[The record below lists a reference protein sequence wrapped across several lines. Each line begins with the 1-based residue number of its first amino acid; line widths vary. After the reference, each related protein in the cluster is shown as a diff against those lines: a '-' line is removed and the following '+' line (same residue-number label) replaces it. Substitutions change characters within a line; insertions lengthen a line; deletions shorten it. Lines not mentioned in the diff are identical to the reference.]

1 MRAMSLDELLTPGFM
16 VVHGNHPETLRDLV
30 RDWMRRHPLAP
41 LEDECILVQSNG
53 VAQWLRLALAQDSA
67 QGGHG
72 IAAAL
77 QVQLPMRF
85 VWQAY
90 RAVLGADAVPRTSAL
105 DAEPLTWRLM
115 RLLPAL
121 LQDPAFA
128 PLQRFLAQDDDLRK
142 RHQLAERLADLLD
155 QYQVYRADWLAAWAK
170 GADMV
175 TRGRQGLQPVPAEQA
190 WQPRLWRALQEDVGA
205 AAAAGSR
212 AAVHRRFMAAVQGW
226 QGPWPSRLPRR
237 VIVFGL
243 SALPQQTLEA
253 LAALGRWCQVLM
265 CVHNPCRHDW
275 SHTVPDRDL
284 LRAAQHRQRR
294 RAGSEG
300 PVHEDQLHLHAHPLL
315 AAWGRQG
322 RDFIRLLDAHDDLQS
337 YAGRFA
343 ALGQRVDCFD
353 ENTDPAH
360 PKLLHQLQD
369 DVLDLRPLA
378 ETRQQPRVLNPQT
391 DRSLR
396 FHVTHGPLR
405 EVEVLHDQL
414 LSAFAADPTLRPRDV
429 LVMVPD
435 IQAYAPLVQAVF
447 GLHRAAAPSAA
458 PAACAD
464 GGPGAATSPASAA
477 QDWRRR
483 IPFSVVDRGARHQ
496 DALSVALEA
505 LLGLPQ
511 SRLGASEVQDLL
523 QVPALRRR
531 FGIDEAQLPQLQAWI
546 AQAGIRWGLGAE
558 HRASLGLP
566 DGLDHNTWALGL
578 QRLLLGYAVGQGSA
592 WQGLEPVDEVGG
604 LDAAL
609 LGPLARLVQALQ
621 RHWRA
626 LAASARPA
634 EWAERLRALLQDFF
648 LPDGGAEA
656 LLLLR
661 LESTLLGW
669 LQTCEAAA
677 LDEPMPLSVVREHW
691 LAQMDQ
697 GGLGSPFFGG
707 GVTFATLMPM
717 RAIPFRFVALLGMND
732 GDYPRSRVAPDFD
745 LMAHDPR
752 PGDRSRREDDRYL
765 FLEALLSA
773 RHQLHIS
780 WAGRSLHDNDERPP
794 SVLVA
799 QLRDHLAAVWRL
811 TGDGLPGAEAGQAL
825 LQALTVH
832 HPLPPFSP
840 AYFAEGG
847 PPELF
852 SHAQEWRQALMAQ
865 EQARGQV
872 QEMGQGNGQG
882 SGQGNRQEH
891 WQEQVPP
898 ALTPMVRDTPLTLRE
913 LAAFLR
919 DPIGQFFELRLGV
932 HLARDSED
940 MPDHEPFELNGL
952 ENWQLQ
958 DELIHAQRAALEAGE
973 PPEAAL
979 QHGLDRL
986 ERSGALPARAFGRQ
1000 ARQALAEPMTELFTE
1015 WAQQLQTWP
1024 EEAPD
1029 EPVAWPLAQGGDA
1042 LVDPAAP
1049 TSVNTGPQ
1057 PGATPAGTPAVA
1069 DQLTQLRRNAQGQR
1083 CRLVLESSGVIK
1095 DKHYRTDKLAAAW
1108 VAHLAG
1114 HLGGEPLTTVVVSK
1128 AGTATLPPLSPLQAE
1143 QAWQDLLG
1151 AWQEGMTRPL
1161 PFVQRCSDAWWVALL
1176 KEGANSAKPRDAA
1189 RKAYEHH
1196 DPEHGASAERELN
1209 ACAARA
1215 FPDFDALW
1223 AGGEFAHWART
1234 LLGPLRQALPAA
1246 ASRKASGPG
1255 AATEGTP

>member
-1 MRAMSLDELLTPGFM
+1 MSLEEPLSTDLNPGFM

-53 VAQWLRLALAQDSA
+53 VAQWLRLALAQDPA

-90 RAVLGADAVPRTSAL
+90 RAVLGADAVPRNSAL

-115 RLLPAL
+115 RLLPRL
-121 LQDPAFA
+121 LQDPTFA

-155 QYQVYRADWLAAWAK
+155 QYQVYRADWLADWADDR
-170 GADMV
+170 GTV
-175 TRGRQGLQPVPAEQA
+175 TQGRQGVQPVPAEQA
-190 WQPRLWRALQEDVGA
+190 WQPRLWRALRDDVGA

-212 AAVHRRFMAAVQGW
+212 AEVHRRFMAAAQAW
-226 QGPWPSRLPRR
+226 QGPRPARLPRR

-284 LRAAQHRQRR
+284 LRAAHHRQRR

-300 PVHEDQLHLHAHPLL
+300 QVPEDQLHQHAHPLL

-337 YAGRFA
+337 YAQRFA
-343 ALGQRVDCFD
+343 AIGQRVDCFD

-360 PKLLHQLQD
+360 PTLLHQLQD
-369 DVLDLRPLA
+369 DILDLRPLA
-378 ETRQQPRVLNPQT
+378 EARQQQRVLRPQT

-396 FHVTHGPLR
+396 FHVTHGALR

-414 LSAFAADPTLRPRDV
+414 LSAFAADATLRPRDV

-447 GLHRAAAPSAA
+447 GLHRAEAA
-458 PAACAD
+458 AD
-464 GGPGAATSPASAA
+464 GGRGATGHVGRDA
-477 QDWRRR
+477 QDRLRH
-483 IPFSVVDRGARHQ
+483 IPFSVADRGARHQ
-496 DALSVALEA
+496 EPLSVALEA

-531 FGIDEAQLPQLQAWI
+531 FGIDEAQLPQLQAWV
-546 AQAGIRWGLGAE
+546 AQAGIRWGLHAE
-558 HRASLGLP
+558 HRATLGLP
-566 DGLDHNTWALGL
+566 DGLGHNTWALGL
-578 QRLLLGYAVGQGSA
+578 QRLLLGYAVGAGPA
-592 WQGLEPVDEVGG
+592 WQGLEPVDEVGC

-621 RHWRA
+621 QHWRA
-626 LAASARPA
+626 LATPARPA
-634 EWAERLRALLQDFF
+634 EWGERLRALLQDFF

-656 LLLLR
+656 LLLQR
-661 LESTLLGW
+661 LESTLQGW

-677 LDEPMPLSVVREHW
+677 LDEPLPLSVVREHW
-691 LAQMDQ
+691 LAQMEST
-697 GGLGSPFFGG
+697 GLGSPFFGG

-745 LMAHDPR
+745 LMAQDPR

-773 RHQLHIS
+773 RQHLHLS

-799 QLRDHLAAVWRL
+799 QLRDHLAAAWRL
-811 TGDGLPGAEAGQAL
+811 AGDARPAAEAGPAL
-825 LQALTVH
+825 LRALTVE
-832 HPLPPFSP
+832 HPLQPFSP

-847 PPELF
+847 PTELF
-852 SHAQEWRQALMAQ
+852 SHAREWRQALMAQ
-865 EQARGQV
+865 ATGV
-872 QEMGQGNGQG
+872 AAAPA
-882 SGQGNRQEH
+882 SAP
-891 WQEQVPP
+891 PP
-898 ALTPMVRDTPLTLRE
+898 ALTPLPPLPRDTPLTLRE

-919 DPIGQFFELRLGV
+919 DPIGQFFEQRLGV
-932 HLARDSED
+932 HFSRDSED
-940 MPDHEPFELNGL
+940 TPDHEPFALNGL

-958 DELIHAQRAALEAGE
+958 DELIRAQRAAVEAGA
-973 PPEAAL
+973 PPEPAL
-979 QHGLDRL
+979 HEGLDRL

-1000 ARQALAEPMTELFTE
+1000 ARQALAEPMTQLFDD
-1015 WAQQLQTWP
+1015 WAEQLQAWP

-1029 EPVAWPLAQGGDA
+1029 EPVVWPLAQMGDA
-1042 LVDPAAP
+1042 TAEEHAA
-1049 TSVNTGPQ
+1049 TGMHTDASQ
-1057 PGATPAGTPAVA
+1057 VGTAASLPSVA
-1069 DQLTQLRRNAQGQR
+1069 DQLTDLRRNAQGER
-1083 CRLVLESSGVIK
+1083 CRLVLESSGVVKK
-1095 DKHYRTDKLAAAW
+1095 DRYRTDKLAAAW

-1114 HLGGEPLTTVVVSK
+1114 HLNGEPLTTVVVSK
-1128 AGTATLPPLSPLQAE
+1128 AGTATFSPLSPLQAE
-1143 QAWQDLLG
+1143 QAWRDLLG
-1151 AWQEGMTRPL
+1151 AWEAGMTRPL

-1176 KEGANSAKPRDAA
+1176 KEGADSAKPRDAA
-1189 RKAYEHH
+1189 RKGYEHH
-1196 DPEHGASAERELN
+1196 DPEHGARAERELN

-1215 FPDFDALW
+1215 FPDFEALW

-1234 LLGPLRQALPAA
+1234 LLGPLRQTLPASKA
-1246 ASRKASGPG
+1246 KGRATRVASEEAP
-1255 AATEGTP
+1255 